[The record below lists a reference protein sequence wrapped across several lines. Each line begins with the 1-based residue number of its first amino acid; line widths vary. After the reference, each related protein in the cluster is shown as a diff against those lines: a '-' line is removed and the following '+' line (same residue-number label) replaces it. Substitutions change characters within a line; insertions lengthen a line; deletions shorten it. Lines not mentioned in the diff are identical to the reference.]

1 MVPSS
6 NGQDIWF
13 SSIKSGF
20 DYPWDYNEKNNTTHK
35 LYLYGFK
42 V

>member
-20 DYPWDYNEKNNTTHK
+20 DYPWDYNEMNNTYTQVVP
-35 LYLYGFK
+35 LWF
-42 V
+42 